1 MQVLLQQVPL
11 VITPALNGYLT
22 NLEFRVFQTQLACLD
37 FARLNTSAKQ
47 FLNHFSA
54 HFGVK
59 LRQNTDFIFLPA
71 PSTFAPHFFA
81 MAKMVFRVLPGNN

>member
-1 MQVLLQQVPL
+1 MQVLLQQAPI

-71 PSTFAPHFFA
+71 PSTFAPPFFCHG
-81 MAKMVFRVLPGNN
+81 KNGFPCSPRQ